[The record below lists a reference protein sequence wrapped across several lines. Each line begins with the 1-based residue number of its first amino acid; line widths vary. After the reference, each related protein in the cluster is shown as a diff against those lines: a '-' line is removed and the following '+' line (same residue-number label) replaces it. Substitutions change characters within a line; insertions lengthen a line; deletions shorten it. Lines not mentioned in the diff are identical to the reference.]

1 MERDVAT
8 DAAISKSAATS
19 SASVESASG
28 PAFPVL
34 IKASSTLLVIGL
46 LYWGAGVLGEIV
58 WADVS
63 TSAGILYGSALLIT
77 LTVWLWILRSR
88 TSISHE
94 AIEQTWLWHKRV
106 LIKDI
111 TQAKFIYVPYLSW
124 LIAPRLIVRAGI
136 GLNVF
141 YSADPTVQRLFALLV
156 RGQAK

>member
-94 AIEQTWLWHKRV
+94 TIEQTWLWHKRV

>member
-1 MERDVAT
+1 MRKDL
-8 DAAISKSAATS
+8 AI
-19 SASVESASG
+19 ESASG

-34 IKASSTLLVIGL
+34 IKVSSTLLVIGL
-46 LYWGAGVLGEIV
+46 LYWGAGVLGEVV
-58 WADVS
+58 WTDVS
-63 TSAGILYGSALLIT
+63 TSAAILYGSALLIT
-77 LTVWLWILRSR
+77 MTVWLWILKSR
-88 TSISHE
+88 TTISHE
-94 AIEQTWLWHKRV
+94 TIEQTWLWHKTV

-141 YSADPTVQRLFALLV
+141 YSADPAVQRLFSLLV